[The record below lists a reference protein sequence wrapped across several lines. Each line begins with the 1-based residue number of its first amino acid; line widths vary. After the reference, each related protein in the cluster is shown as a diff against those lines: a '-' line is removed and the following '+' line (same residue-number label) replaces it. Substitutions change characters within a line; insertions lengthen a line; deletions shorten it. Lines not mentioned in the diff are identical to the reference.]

1 MTKISELFREAGFS
15 GTEIVPAVKNP
26 DTSEAVTVGVPLG
39 ALLTEVEGF
48 AGAAEGFRDEAEG
61 FAGDAAASA
70 AGVADVTRAPS
81 PLFFDPGN
89 NEQPVPLVQALLTPN
104 RDMALGVTDDGDVL
118 IPKLSLTGDA
128 LAAIKALIIEEIN
141 DKGLNEF
148 TRAVMTRRVD
158 MVMIGDSTMLW
169 RGAEGWMRGL
179 TRGIGEVAG
188 QWASPIYSFETSG
201 NSTGAQGWSTR
212 AFASGGSQTGT
223 PPSAD
228 YDDFRPPIVDALIYT
243 ASGDLGATSHYLIAT
258 AGQAGGLNVS
268 SRIMYS
274 VGYGTFASGSGAF
287 TPQARLDSS
296 PFGIVATG
304 SAVSTNTGAAGFAVN
319 EGLILEPG
327 ARTSGDYAFG
337 PRLNIASVG
346 PTLFLSHRLVDLQQ
360 TTGISSHVLYAAG
373 GQSTRDAAERILA
386 LSDER
391 LVHFFGELRRQQL
404 AQGEDKPMIW
414 IFSIMGFNDRE
425 ESGDSVGYDPAVS
438 STNAGFIDNHW
449 AIWNRLHNIWQSQE
463 WDWTEVHFIWAA
475 SHESLVTASDTV
487 IEGYRNALFDWAGGR
502 DRTTVVNW
510 NNFVRYAEVVAE
522 GWGGGGGGTGGS
534 GGTDYIHNS
543 YFFYDAAGERFAA
556 ALVGSVE

>member
-1 MTKISELFREAGFS
+1 MSKISELPPLAPEDID
-15 GTEIVPAVKNP
+15 GTELSPVSK
-26 DTSEAVTVGVPLG
+26 DGQT
-39 ALLTEVEGF
+39 F
-48 AGAAEGFRDEAEG
+48 AAPIEYLARKAAEEI
-61 FAGDAAASA
+61 
-70 AGVADVTRAPS
+70 ADVTRAPT
-81 PLFFDPGN
+81 PLFFDPGD
-89 NEQPVPLVQALLTPN
+89 NEQVVPLVQALLTPD
-104 RDMALGVTDDGDVL
+104 RDMALGVTKDGDVL
-118 IPKLSLTGDA
+118 IPKLSLTGEA
-128 LAAIKALIIEEIN
+128 LAAIKTLIIEEIN

-179 TRGIGEVAG
+179 TRGIGVVAG
-188 QWASPIYSFETSG
+188 QWASPLYSFESG
-201 NSTGAQGWSTR
+201 TNTVGPQGWSTR
-212 AFASGGSQTGT
+212 AFAAGGNQTGT

-228 YDDFRPPIVDALIYT
+228 YNDFRPPIVDALIYT

-258 AGQAGGLNVS
+258 AGQAGGMNVS

-287 TPQARLDSS
+287 TPQARRNKTDAPTDYTIL
-296 PFGIVATG
+296 GTG
-304 SAVSTNTGAAGFAVN
+304 SAVSTNTGAAGFAVD
-319 EGLILEPG
+319 ESLILEPG

-337 PRLNIASVG
+337 PRMGIASVG

-386 LSDER
+386 MSDAR

-414 IFSIMGFNDRE
+414 IFSIMGFNDRN
-425 ESGDSVGYDPAVS
+425 ESSNSVGYDPAVS

-449 AIWNRLHNIWQSQE
+449 AIYNRLHNIWQSQE

-475 SHESLVTASDTV
+475 SHESLATASDTV

-522 GWGGGGGGTGGS
+522 GWGGGGGGAGGS

-556 ALVGSVE
+556 ALVGSAE